1 MNRGFDESW
10 LEQLK
15 AKNDIIT
22 VMSRYF
28 SLQQKGKNYW
38 ACCPFH
44 HEKTP
49 SFCVNGYEQY
59 YHCFGCKEHGDVITF
74 IQKMESCDFMTAI
87 EILAKNANMEIP
99 TLHMDDNIKEKK
111 HLKESILKILDLA
124 YRHYEENLY
133 KPISKKAQEYI
144 KKRQLTKKELNKFHI
159 GYSIDWTEIIKYLQS
174 HGSKENEIIES
185 GIAIK
190 KDNRCYDAMG
200 ERLIFPIFNI
210 HDECIGFSARSLEQ
224 TNYAKYK
231 NSANNIVF
239 DKSKN
244 LYGINIVRKLK
255 QEQQLNNVIIVEGQ
269 MDVISLNKAGFCNCV
284 ACLGTAL
291 TPLHS
296 RMIKNLCDNVILAL
310 DGDSAGQ
317 KASIRTIDTL
327 LEGGLNVKVVK
338 IPEQKDPDEFIKAY
352 GKDEFGKLIEN
363 AIDCVE
369 FKIKNKM
376 EQYDI
381 SKVGEKAKFIKS
393 AIEIVN
399 ELNTNSEKE
408 VYLDLIKKLTGVS
421 VDTLKKD
428 VVNNKNYGKN
438 NERNLIYTEDAEI
451 KAIKFVLASL
461 CYKKEYANFEFDLS
475 KYLINSTYLKL
486 YNVLKD
492 YSKRG
497 DKFLI
502 SNLYD
507 IFDVDNEPNIKD
519 IIDYNFELISNP
531 IKYYEECVW
540 KIRET
545 YLKEKIK
552 NLSEESVKLENINA
566 KMDILKQIKELQNK
580 LRNKILED

>member
-1 MNRGFDESW
+1 M
-10 LEQLK
+10 
-15 AKNDIIT
+15 
-22 VMSRYF
+22 
-28 SLQQKGKNYW
+28 
-38 ACCPFH
+38 
-44 HEKTP
+44 
-49 SFCVNGYEQY
+49 
-59 YHCFGCKEHGDVITF
+59 
-74 IQKMESCDFMTAI
+74 
-87 EILAKNANMEIP
+87 
-99 TLHMDDNIKEKK
+99 
-111 HLKESILKILDLA
+111 
-124 YRHYEENLY
+124 
-133 KPISKKAQEYI
+133 
-144 KKRQLTKKELNKFHI
+144 
-159 GYSIDWTEIIKYLQS
+159 
-174 HGSKENEIIES
+174 
-185 GIAIK
+185 
-190 KDNRCYDAMG
+190 
-200 ERLIFPIFNI
+200 
-210 HDECIGFSARSLEQ
+210 
-224 TNYAKYK
+224 
-231 NSANNIVF
+231 
-239 DKSKN
+239 
-244 LYGINIVRKLK
+244 
-255 QEQQLNNVIIVEGQ
+255 
-269 MDVISLNKAGFCNCV
+269 
-284 ACLGTAL
+284 
-291 TPLHS
+291 
-296 RMIKNLCDNVILAL
+296 
-310 DGDSAGQ
+310 
-317 KASIRTIDTL
+317 
-327 LEGGLNVKVVK
+327 
-338 IPEQKDPDEFIKAY
+338 
-352 GKDEFGKLIEN
+352 IEN